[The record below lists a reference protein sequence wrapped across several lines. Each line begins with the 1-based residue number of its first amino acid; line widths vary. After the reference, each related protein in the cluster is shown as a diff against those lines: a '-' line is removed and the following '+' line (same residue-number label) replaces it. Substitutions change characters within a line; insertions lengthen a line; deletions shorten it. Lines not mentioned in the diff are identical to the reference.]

1 LISTNTAM
9 HSEYL
14 RPKRIIV
21 FVVTL
26 ILALLTIFPL
36 LWMLSAAFKGSD
48 ETGSNSLIPQAPT
61 LSNFTYVFTQV
72 PFLTYMLNSFLVAVT
87 VTVVAL
93 LFHSMAAY
101 ALSWLKFPGRDVIF
115 LAIFS
120 TFLVSLPIILV
131 PLFIRVKTLGLLN
144 SYGGL
149 IIPAIFNAFG
159 IFMLRQFYITIP
171 RELGEAAVLDGCSYW
186 QVYWHLI
193 LPLSRPIM
201 AALAVFFFLANWN
214 SFLWPLTITS
224 DQNFWMVQIG
234 IAAFQQQY
242 SSAWNYVM
250 AASVVAAIPTLLLFF
265 FFQRQLV
272 ESIKSTGIK

>member
-131 PLFIRVKTLGLLN
+131 PLFILIKMLGLLD

-171 RELGEAAVLDGCSYW
+171 HELGEAAVLDGCSHW
-186 QVYWHLI
+186 QVYWYLI

-201 AALAVFFFLANWN
+201 SALAVFFFLANWN

-224 DQNFWMVQIG
+224 DQNLWMVQIG